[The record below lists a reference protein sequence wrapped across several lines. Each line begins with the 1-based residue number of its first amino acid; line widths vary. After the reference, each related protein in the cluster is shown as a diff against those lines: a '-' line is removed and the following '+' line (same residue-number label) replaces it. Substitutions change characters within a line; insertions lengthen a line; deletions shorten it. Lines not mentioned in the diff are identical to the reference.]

1 MKVTIQQQINEL
13 TSIKALLYSAI
24 NTACTAHEKPTIP
37 ASEQGNFSYYATHIF
52 ANLCS
57 GDSPTPQTYT
67 ITATS
72 NDTAMGSVSGGGT
85 YSVGSTV
92 TLTATPNNG
101 YKFVSWTKDGAQKS
115 TSATYTFTAGAN
127 TAGGYVA
134 NFALKTWTVTAVSND
149 TNMGT
154 VAPAS
159 STVNNGGSVTLTATV
174 VDNNVYKFLGWKK
187 GTSGTYVSTS
197 PTYTVSNITA
207 NASYTGVFAQRVGS
221 FKVNISGGGSVSYKV
236 GTGTTKTVVSGM
248 SYDVPKD
255 SDVLLT
261 ETPNSG
267 CNFTGWSGDVTSTDT
282 SVRFTVEE
290 GSTRNITATFTAVA
304 PETVTV
310 LYHQCTPE
318 EACGNRLAFTPTM
331 LRDNGTLHKISMF
344 LDARVSD
351 YKTREIVDM
360 SLFYNTDA
368 FTNAII
374 FLIPKGYEIYKA
386 FWIDGV
392 GADNPLTFAPAEQG
406 GGEYGYLFPK
416 GAGETED
423 YYTYKNNEYSVY
435 IGCFGGDVLGVKYQL
450 RKTN

>member
-207 NASYTGVFAQRVGS
+207 NASYTGVFAQ
-221 FKVNISGGGSVSYKV
+221 
-236 GTGTTKTVVSGM
+236 
-248 SYDVPKD
+248 
-255 SDVLLT
+255 
-261 ETPNSG
+261 
-267 CNFTGWSGDVTSTDT
+267 
-282 SVRFTVEE
+282 
-290 GSTRNITATFTAVA
+290 
-304 PETVTV
+304 TVTV
-310 LYHQCTPE
+310 LYHQCKAE
-318 EACGNRLAFTPTM
+318 ETCGDCQAFNPNM
-331 LRDNGTLHKISMF
+331 LRDNGTLHKISRV
-344 LDARVSD
+344 LDNMVSYD
-351 YKTREIVDM
+351 DTFYNTIEIADM
-360 SLFYNTDA
+360 SLYNRTGA

-374 FLIPKGYEIYKA
+374 FLIPKGYEMFKTL
-386 FWIDGV
+386 WIDNSG
-392 GADNPLTFAPAEQG
+392 GENRLTFVPAEQCDG
-406 GGEYGYLFPK
+406 NCYGYLFPK
-416 GAGETED
+416 GNDETEE
-423 YYTYKNNEYSVY
+423 YYIYKDKPYSVY
-435 IGCFGGDVLGVKYQL
+435 IGCFWRERDVRGVKYLL
-450 RKTN
+450 RRTN

>member
-37 ASEQGNFSYYATHIF
+37 VSERGNFSYYATHIF

-67 ITATS
+67 ITAT
-72 NDTAMGSVSGGGT
+72 
-85 YSVGSTV
+85 
-92 TLTATPNNG
+92 
-101 YKFVSWTKDGAQKS
+101 
-115 TSATYTFTAGAN
+115 
-127 TAGGYVA
+127 
-134 NFALKTWTVTAVSND
+134 SND

-236 GTGTTKTVVSGM
+236 GTGTAKTVVSGT

-255 SDVLLT
+255 SNVLLT
-261 ETPNSG
+261 ESPNSG
-267 CNFTGWSGDVTSTDT
+267 YNFTGWSGDVTSTET
-282 SVRFTVEE
+282 SVSFTVEE
-290 GSTRNITATFTAVA
+290 GSSRNITATFTAVA

-310 LYHQCTPE
+310 LYHQCKAE
-318 EACGNRLAFTPTM
+318 ETCGDCQVFSPNM
-331 LRDNGTLHKISMF
+331 LRDNGTLHKISRV
-344 LDARVSD
+344 LDNMVSYYD
-351 YKTREIVDM
+351 TREIVDM
-360 SLFYNTDA
+360 SLYNQTDR

-374 FLIPKGYEIYKA
+374 FLIPKGYEMFKTL
-386 FWIDGV
+386 WIDNSG
-392 GADNPLTFAPAEQG
+392 GENRLTFVPAEQG
-406 GGEYGYLFPK
+406 GREFGYLFPK
-416 GAGETED
+416 GDDEAED
-423 YYTYKNNEYSVY
+423 YYIYNNKPYSVY
-435 IGCFGGDVLGVKYQL
+435 IGCFGCERDVRGVKYLL
-450 RKTN
+450 RRTN